1 MCVVVKQ
8 TRPEFALALTLF
20 SGAALLMSYAA
31 GLWEAVDAMS
41 QLGARAGLSG
51 GFVSTLSKA
60 LGVALLGEFGAQVCR
75 DADQGALAYKVEL
88 GAQLIL
94 TLMALPMLRSILDS
108 AP

>member
-1 MCVVVKQ
+1 M
-8 TRPEFALALTLF
+8 
-20 SGAALLMSYAA
+20 
-31 GLWEAVDAMS
+31 
-41 QLGARAGLSG
+41 
-51 GFVSTLSKA
+51 STLSKA

-108 AP
+108 ALCSSAS